1 MESSKCTI
9 ETVESLREAG
19 ATWFV
24 SSRVMEI
31 NKDVISHLQNNYEV
45 IELTDKYIIAKL

>member
-31 NKDVISHLQNNYEV
+31 DKNVISRVQNNYDV
-45 IELTDKYIIAKL
+45 IEVTDEYISVKL